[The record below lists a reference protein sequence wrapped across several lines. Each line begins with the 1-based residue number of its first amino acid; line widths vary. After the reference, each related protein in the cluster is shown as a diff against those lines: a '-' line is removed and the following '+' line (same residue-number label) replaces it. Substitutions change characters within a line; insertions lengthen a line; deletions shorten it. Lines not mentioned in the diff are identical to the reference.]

1 MTISKIKTFTV
12 FQKIV
17 GLTGLM
23 LISQGCASTTERTS
37 NTAPSSTVKLEK
49 TVGRMPE
56 FSWDTMPLYMH
67 VWKKNSYTK
76 DELNYLAKYPLI
88 TIEKAQGSREGTIQ
102 QGTLKAAREIKEINP
117 NTKILYYKN
126 IVIDWESGASKALK
140 EIPNG
145 YLQKSNGDYPVVNQ
159 NSKAKFF
166 DISKDEVH
174 QWWLSDAK
182 AMLDDP
188 SIDGLFIDANI
199 KVLIESYFAKG
210 QGLGTSKAKDLIAGY
225 HKLLTTINNEFRQD
239 NLIIANIIRARFEN
253 AGLEYMQYFDG
264 SYFENFE
271 LNVNGVSK
279 PDYLVKGL
287 EAGQKAAQ
295 DGKILAFT
303 AGLGDSLK
311 KDSSGIGLDEA
322 RHKIGSIEQV
332 QERVEYLTA
341 IFLTMAEEHSY
352 FYPHDGLG
360 VSTDKNGKYRN
371 KTWMHTFPIFNN
383 RLGAPKGLAKRDGY
397 IFTREFEYCSV
408 YLNVETEEATLK
420 WK

>member
-1 MTISKIKTFTV
+1 MKITKLKTLL
-12 FQKIV
+12 
-17 GLTGLM
+17 GLATFAF
-23 LISQGCASTTERTS
+23 ISQGCTTAVEVE
-37 NTAPSSTVKLEK
+37 NTEKTTNTINVVK
-49 TVGRMPE
+49 TVGRLPE

-67 VWKKNSYTK
+67 VWKRTSYTE
-76 DELNYLAKYPLI
+76 DEINYLAKYPLI
-88 TIEKAQGSREGTIQ
+88 TLEKAQGTSTGTVQ
-102 QGTLKAAREIKEINP
+102 EGTLKAASEIKKINP

-126 IVIDWESGASKALK
+126 IVIDWKSGASKALQN
-140 EIPNG
+140 IPKG
-145 YLQKSNGDYPVVNQ
+145 YLQASNGDYPVVNN

-166 DISKDEVH
+166 DISKNEVH
-174 QWWLSDAK
+174 QWWLKDAK
-182 AMLDDP
+182 AMLNDA

-199 KVLIESYFAKG
+199 KVLIGSYFAKNK
-210 QGLGTSKAKDLIAGY
+210 GLGKDKAQDIIEGY
-225 HKLLTTINNEFRQD
+225 HKLLTTINDEFRQD
-239 NLIIANIIRARFEN
+239 NIILGNVIRARFDN

-295 DGKILAFT
+295 KGKILAFT
-303 AGLGDSLK
+303 AGLGDSIE

-322 RHKIGSIEQV
+322 RHKINSIEFV
-332 QERVEYLTA
+332 QKRVDYLTA
-341 IFLTMAEEHSY
+341 IFLIMAEKYSY

-360 VSTDKNGKYRN
+360 VSFDRKGNQKN
-371 KTWMHTFPIFNN
+371 KTWLHTFPIFKN
-383 RLGAPKGLAKRDGY
+383 RLGTPKGPAQRSGY
-397 IFTREFEYCSV
+397 VFTREFEYCSV

>member
-1 MTISKIKTFTV
+1 MTIAKIKSFTV

-17 GLTGLM
+17 GLTGFM
-23 LISQGCASTTERTS
+23 LISQGCASTTESAS
-37 NTAPSSTVKLEK
+37 NAAPTSTVKLEK

-76 DELNYLAKYPLI
+76 DELKYLAKYPLI

-126 IVIDWESGASKALK
+126 IVIDWKSGASEALK
-140 EIPNG
+140 NIPNG

-210 QGLGTSKAKDLIAGY
+210 QGLGTKKAKDLIKGY
-225 HKLLTTINNEFRQD
+225 HKLLTTINDEFRQD

-271 LNVNGVSK
+271 LNVNGISK

-295 DGKILAFT
+295 AGKILAFT

-332 QERVEYLTA
+332 QQRVEYLTA
-341 IFLTMAEEHSY
+341 IFLTMAEEYSY

-360 VSTDKNGKYRN
+360 VTTDKKGKYKN
-371 KTWMHTFPIFNN
+371 KTWMHTFPIFNK
-383 RLGAPKGLAKRDGY
+383 RLGAPKGPAKRDGY
-397 IFTREFEYCSV
+397 VFTREFEYCSV